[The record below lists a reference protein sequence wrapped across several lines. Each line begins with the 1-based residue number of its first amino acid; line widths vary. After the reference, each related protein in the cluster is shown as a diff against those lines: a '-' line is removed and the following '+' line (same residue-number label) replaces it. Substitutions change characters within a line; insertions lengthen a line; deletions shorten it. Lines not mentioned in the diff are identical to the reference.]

1 MVNTSDLK
9 SDTGNTVC
17 GFDSHLPQKICKQCN
32 ESKLLTDF
40 FKRRAWCKQCVYKKK
55 KERLDKVKGRRIIA
69 AYNSN
74 HYGENKTCIRCLVN
88 KTSDQ
93 FEDSIHCKSG
103 KRSVCLKCVRL
114 QSVKWRLNQQRKTNG
129 TKQKKTIRLSA
140 AMQSPQETTT
150 TSTLQE
156 KESIEATTVQ

>member
-1 MVNTSDLK
+1 MADTTVLRTVTDTS
-9 SDTGNTVC
+9 VC

-32 ESKLLTDF
+32 EKKLLTDF
-40 FKRRAWCKQCVYKKK
+40 FKRRTWCKQCVYKKK
-55 KERLDKVKGRRIIA
+55 KERLDKIKGRRVIA

-74 HYGENKTCIRCLVN
+74 HYGENKTCIRCFIN

-93 FEDSIHCKSG
+93 FKDSIHCKSG

-129 TKQKKTIRLSA
+129 TKQKKKIRLSA
-140 AMQSPQETTT
+140 AMQPSQETTT
-150 TSTLQE
+150 TAS
-156 KESIEATTVQ
+156 